1 MQASGETSA
10 RDNRNAFWKKNTKN
24 VPGRASPRHASSET
38 VSAANFQD
46 FQQSV
51 DDAWDDGDDEFC
63 IISGKI
69 QKDVQISAN
78 IAQSTALSVIRSH
91 RSGGGGGR
99 PPAPPNTDRWG
110 GHTEQLGPCR
120 LRYGWCRMCLAPEE
134 RSLCGAREGSVPV
147 EAQLGRVVT
156 PRGRVVTLRGAS
168 EPPPPPPAAAR
179 PCKTEVSEAGKAE
192 AMIRLAAQ
200 RPSSAEGQ
208 PAGLMNPSSCPRM
221 PGHPQP
227 LRPGAVL
234 RQPPVRYLQD
244 KANAGLDREAARLVK
259 VRSAIDSG
267 AASLDELRKLC
278 WGGVPAAARAVA
290 WRLLSGYLPLPLE
303 RRQPTMQRKRD
314 EYWSFVHQ
322 YYDTRHDDIHQDTY
336 RQIHIDIPRMS
347 PLIPLFQQQC
357 VQEMFERVLYI
368 WAIRH
373 PASGYVQ
380 GVNDLVTPY
389 FIVFLQE
396 VLPPGADIDSYD
408 VSSLSEPERRVIEAD
423 SFWSMSLLLDGI
435 QDNYTFAQPGI
446 QTKVTQLK
454 ELVQRIDAPLDA
466 HIARQGIDYLQFA
479 FRWMNN
485 LLMRELPL
493 HCTIRLWDTYL
504 SEADGF
510 ASFHLYVCAA
520 FLTWWSRRLMQEKDF
535 QGLMLTLQ
543 NLPTHDWTNSE
554 ISLLVAEAYKLKYTF
569 ADAPNHLASRTK

>member
-99 PPAPPNTDRWG
+99 PPAPPNTD
-110 GHTEQLGPCR
+110 
-120 LRYGWCRMCLAPEE
+120 
-134 RSLCGAREGSVPV
+134 
-147 EAQLGRVVT
+147 
-156 PRGRVVTLRGAS
+156 S

>member
-1 MQASGETSA
+1 MQATQTGEPSA
-10 RDNRNAFWKKNTKN
+10 RENRSAFWKKNTKT
-24 VPGRASPRHASSET
+24 VPGRPSPRHAPPEGAG
-38 VSAANFQD
+38 AANFHD

-51 DDAWDDGDDEFC
+51 EDAWDDGDDEFC

-69 QKDVQISAN
+69 QKDVRISENLAH
-78 IAQSTALSVIRSH
+78 STALNVIQSH
-91 RSGGGGGR
+91 RSGGGGR
-99 PPAPPNTDRWG
+99 PRDQRHSSGPGEQPDDRG
-110 GHTEQLGPCR
+110 K
-120 LRYGWCRMCLAPEE
+120 
-134 RSLCGAREGSVPV
+134 ARERHESSSDS
-147 EAQLGRVVT
+147 A
-156 PRGRVVTLRGAS
+156 
-168 EPPPPPPAAAR
+168 PPAAAR
-179 PCKTEVSEAGKAE
+179 PCKTEVSQAGKAE

-200 RPSSAEGQ
+200 GPHAAAVAAGSPP
-208 PAGLMNPSSCPRM
+208 PAGLMNPTSCPRM

-227 LRPGAVL
+227 LRSGSVL
-234 RQPPVRYLQD
+234 RQPPVRYLQN
-244 KANAGLDREAARLVK
+244 KANAGLDREAARLAK
-259 VRSAIDSG
+259 VQTAIDSG
-267 AASLDELRKLC
+267 ATTLDELRALC
-278 WGGVPAAARAVA
+278 WGGVPAPVRAVA
-290 WRLLSGYLPLPLE
+290 WRLLSGYLPLPRE
-303 RRQPTMQRKRD
+303 RREPTLCRKRD
-314 EYWSFVHQ
+314 EYWSFVQQ
-322 YYDTRHDDIHQDTY
+322 YYDTRHEDIHQDTY

-396 VLPPGADIDSYD
+396 VMPTGTDIDSYD
-408 VSSLSEPERRVIEAD
+408 VASLAEAELRVIEAD

-466 HIARQGIDYLQFA
+466 HIARHGIDYLQFA

-520 FLTWWSRRLMQEKDF
+520 FLTYWSRLLMHEKDF

-543 NLPTHDWTNSE
+543 NLPTHNWTNSE
-554 ISLLVAEAYKLKYTF
+554 ISLLVAEAFKLKYTF

>member
-1 MQASGETSA
+1 MQATGETSA
-10 RDNRNAFWKKNTKN
+10 RDSRSAFWKKNTKT
-24 VPGRASPRHASSET
+24 VPGRPSPRHAPAEASGG
-38 VSAANFQD
+38 ANFHE

-51 DDAWDDGDDEFC
+51 EDAWDDGDDEFC

-69 QKDVQISAN
+69 QKDVRISENLAH
-78 IAQSTALSVIRSH
+78 STALNVIQSH
-91 RSGGGGGR
+91 RSAGGGR
-99 PPAPPNTDRWG
+99 PRSEQRPSGSGSGTQEHSDEREKTTDRPESNSESSAPAP
-110 GHTEQLGPCR
+110 
-120 LRYGWCRMCLAPEE
+120 
-134 RSLCGAREGSVPV
+134 
-147 EAQLGRVVT
+147 VV
-156 PRGRVVTLRGAS
+156 S
-168 EPPPPPPAAAR
+168 R
-179 PCKTEVSEAGKAE
+179 PCKTEVSQAGKAE

-200 RPSSAEGQ
+200 RPQAAAASGSPPTG
-208 PAGLMNPSSCPRM
+208 GLMNPTSCPRM

-227 LRPGAVL
+227 LRPGSVL
-234 RQPPVRYLQD
+234 RHPPVRYLQD
-244 KANAGLDREAARLVK
+244 KANAGLDREAARLAK
-259 VRSAIDSG
+259 VQAAIDGG
-267 AASLDELRKLC
+267 ATTLDELRALC
-278 WGGVPAAARAVA
+278 WGGVPSPVRAVA
-290 WRLLSGYLPLPLE
+290 WRLLSGYLPLPRE
-303 RRQPTMQRKRD
+303 RREPTLCRKRD
-314 EYWSFVHQ
+314 EYWSFVQQ

-347 PLIPLFQQQC
+347 PLIPLFQQHC

-396 VLPPGADIDSYD
+396 VLPPGTDIDSYD
-408 VSSLSEPERRVIEAD
+408 VASLAEPERRVIEAD

-466 HIARQGIDYLQFA
+466 HIARHGIDYLQFA

-504 SEADGF
+504 SEVDGF

-520 FLTWWSRRLMQEKDF
+520 FLTYWSRILMQEKDF

-543 NLPTHDWTNSE
+543 NLPTHNWTNSE
-554 ISLLVAEAYKLKYTF
+554 ISLLVAEAFKLKYTF
-569 ADAPNHLASRTK
+569 ADAPNHLASRAK

>member
-24 VPGRASPRHASSET
+24 VPGSMKSVYGAQHPPITSDWSPQASPRHASSET

-99 PPAPPNTDRWG
+99 PPAPPNTD
-110 GHTEQLGPCR
+110 
-120 LRYGWCRMCLAPEE
+120 
-134 RSLCGAREGSVPV
+134 
-147 EAQLGRVVT
+147 
-156 PRGRVVTLRGAS
+156 S